1 MAITLLCIGK
11 VKKQYV
17 KAGIGDFCQRLKKHC
32 KFSYQVKDK
41 FKDQDLTGFLVALD
55 PRGIE
60 HSSEQ
65 FARFIKQTTMQ
76 EKDITF
82 LIGGPNGIPKEV
94 MRKVHATISLSQ
106 MTFPNELVRVIFLEQ
121 LYRAFMIQKNQQ
133 YHK

>member
-1 MAITLLCIGK
+1 MTITLICIGK

-17 KAGIGDFCQRLKKHC
+17 KAGIADFCQRLKKHC

-41 FKDQDLTGFLVALD
+41 FKDQDLSGYLIALD
-55 PRGIE
+55 PTGTE

-65 FARFIKQTTMQ
+65 FSQFIKQTGMQ
-76 EKDITF
+76 HKDITF

-94 MRKVHATISLSQ
+94 MRKVDAKISLSQ

-121 LYRAFMIQKNQQ
+121 LYRAFTIQKNQP